1 MVRIEAQYTLECKG
15 RLLQPKFHGKC
26 KKLLLLFKC
35 AAPGSAK
42 LATYFPRQETPRA
55 ACIYRQAISNLGSLQ
70 LQIVGGLVPL
80 GAKGQL
86 QCPRAIVAGRAFVA
100 RLQPVRDLRPQALP
114 FKLVTLG
121 AGTAVLNVP
130 FGMWREHTRK
140 FSPEWFLA
148 VHATIPFVAM
158 TRQGIGMPKTVIFLT
173 IASAILGQ
181 AFGARLER
189 QRLLLMDRPKF
200 EIPVVADPTRSS
212 VRWSSSNAA
221 KSRGPAFSLDCGF
234 AQESHDGLY
243 SRSSNH
249 AMSLAHNLF
258 PNHIAAVGA

>member
-1 MVRIEAQYTLECKG
+1 M
-15 RLLQPKFHGKC
+15 
-26 KKLLLLFKC
+26 
-35 AAPGSAK
+35 S
-42 LATYFPRQETPRA
+42 
-55 ACIYRQAISNLGSLQ
+55 
-70 LQIVGGLVPL
+70 
-80 GAKGQL
+80 AKGQL

-114 FKLVTLG
+114 VKLATLG

-181 AFGARLER
+181 ALGARLER
-189 QRLLLMDRPKF
+189 QRLLLMDKPKV
-200 EIPVVADPTRSS
+200 ETAIMAETSVVADPTSSS
-212 VRWSSSNAA
+212 VRRGSSNAA
-221 KSRGPAFSLDCGF
+221 KSRGPAIPLDCGF
-234 AQESHDGLY
+234 AQDFHAGLY

-249 AMSLAHNLF
+249 VMSLAHNLF
-258 PNHIAAVGA
+258 PKHAAAVGA

>member
-1 MVRIEAQYTLECKG
+1 M
-15 RLLQPKFHGKC
+15 
-26 KKLLLLFKC
+26 
-35 AAPGSAK
+35 SAK
-42 LATYFPRQETPRA
+42 
-55 ACIYRQAISNLGSLQ
+55 G
-70 LQIVGGLVPL
+70 
-80 GAKGQL
+80 KL
-86 QCPRAIVAGRAFVA
+86 QCPRAIVAGRAAVA

-114 FKLVTLG
+114 VKLATLG

-181 AFGARLER
+181 ALGARLER
-189 QRLLLMDRPKF
+189 HRLLLMDTPKV
-200 EIPVVADPTRSS
+200 EAAVTTDPPRSI
-212 VRWSSSNAA
+212 VRRGSSNIA
-221 KSRGPAFSLDCGF
+221 KSRGPALPLDCGF
-234 AQESHDGLY
+234 AQSSHDGLY

-249 AMSLAHNLF
+249 VMSLAHNLF
-258 PNHIAAVGA
+258 PHNVAAVGA